1 MKKKLSLLHTAAKRR
16 FANVAGSVTLHP
28 KKKGEPLFVKIKSP
42 IKALKIDIFDAVTSK
57 TCRASFPNKCDLS
70 HERGRK
76 AWRGDHAV
84 LMPCSRFLIFRLFSL
99 QEQKVSAR
107 KKRENHASRKRSCGE
122 TEFRRNAQ

>member
-76 AWRGDHAV
+76 A
-84 LMPCSRFLIFRLFSL
+84 
-99 QEQKVSAR
+99 
-107 KKRENHASRKRSCGE
+107 
-122 TEFRRNAQ
+122 